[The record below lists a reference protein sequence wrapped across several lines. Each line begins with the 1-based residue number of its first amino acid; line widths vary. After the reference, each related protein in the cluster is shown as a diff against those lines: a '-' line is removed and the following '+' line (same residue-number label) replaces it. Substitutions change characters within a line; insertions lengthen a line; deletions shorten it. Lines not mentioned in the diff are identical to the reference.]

1 MLTLQKRP
9 ISCQDIYIYMYDDQF
24 LFCKRHT
31 SYSTY
36 DDKQYKN
43 KYIGKIDHQITVIC
57 IALLCT
63 CITIKIL
70 RSSIK

>member
-1 MLTLQKRP
+1 
-9 ISCQDIYIYMYDDQF
+9 MYDDQF